1 MKAERRGCG
10 LDRAA
15 PIANSPRETDTRVR
29 TMAGNKV
36 SFTFEARDYQL
47 SFLRDMM
54 EKYKIKDEAKA
65 LRVLLDYAVSD
76 ADLDLVFDKKNMRCI
91 SCGGVV

>member
-1 MKAERRGCG
+1 M
-10 LDRAA
+10 
-15 PIANSPRETDTRVR
+15 ANPPPDTHDAFIRVR
-29 TMAGNKV
+29 TLMAGNKL
-36 SFTFEARDYQL
+36 SFTFDARDYQL

-54 EKYKIKDEAKA
+54 EKYKIKDEGKA

-76 ADLDLVFDKKNMRCI
+76 GDLDLIFDKKNMRCI

>member
-1 MKAERRGCG
+1 
-10 LDRAA
+10 
-15 PIANSPRETDTRVR
+15 
-29 TMAGNKV
+29 MAGNKV

-54 EKYKIKDEAKA
+54 EKYKIKDEGKA